1 MFSHCLKNL
10 LFFILFFI
18 FIFFIKIK
26 NCFKY
31 ILKLFKIFTPIYY
44 IMNSEFDSLINK
56 LSTDITNSLKSNL
69 SIYVKKNEQSNELLQ
84 QLKLLLFKLPEYVEL
99 QTNYNQL
106 AQRYNE
112 LKDKHEPHILLDVS
126 EVKTKSYESVNLSC
140 DTLNSVKVIEL
151 NYLKN
156 NVINKT
162 LKAESDEEVSEL
174 KAKDDDDE
182 EDDENDEEEEEAED
196 EEAEDEEAE
205 NEEAEDEEEEEEA
218 DNEEAEDEEADEE
231 AEDDEEEEEADE
243 EADEEEK
250 TEVSISKQND
260 TESKEEPKEHEDDEA
275 TEDDGEELELVTI
288 DKKKYYKN
296 ELNNDIYEC
305 LDDEEPGDL
314 VGKLVNGKIHHI

>member
-1 MFSHCLKNL
+1 
-10 LFFILFFI
+10 
-18 FIFFIKIK
+18 
-26 NCFKY
+26 
-31 ILKLFKIFTPIYY
+31 
-44 IMNSEFDSLINK
+44 MNSEFDSLINK

-126 EVKTKSYESVNLSC
+126 EVKTKSYESVNQTC

-162 LKAESDEEVSEL
+162 LKAELDKEVSEL

-182 EDDENDEEEEEAED
+182 EDDEEAEDEEEEEEAED

-205 NEEAEDEEEEEEA
+205 DEEEEEEA
-218 DNEEAEDEEADEE
+218 ENEEAEDEEAEDEEADE
-231 AEDDEEEEEADE
+231 D
-243 EADEEEK
+243 EK
-250 TEVSISKQND
+250 TVVGISKQND
-260 TESKEEPKEHEDDEA
+260 TESKEEPKEDEDEDDEA
-275 TEDDGEELELVTI
+275 TEDEGEVLELVSI

-296 ELNNDIYEC
+296 ELNNNIYEC